1 VSKVIPSPIKRFPGS
16 VTIADPLTLPQVEA
30 IEAAVDHP
38 KTLEPEALYYFTV
51 YDKPQ
56 MSAMFACVE
65 KWQLQNFPETVNID
79 TFPMSP
85 RKASHELIKWL
96 FGEIL
101 KVYNGEL
108 DIPNE

>member
-1 VSKVIPSPIKRFPGS
+1 
-16 VTIADPLTLPQVEA
+16 
-30 IEAAVDHP
+30 
-38 KTLEPEALYYFTV
+38 
-51 YDKPQ
+51 
-56 MSAMFACVE
+56 
-65 KWQLQNFPETVNID
+65 
-79 TFPMSP
+79 MSP